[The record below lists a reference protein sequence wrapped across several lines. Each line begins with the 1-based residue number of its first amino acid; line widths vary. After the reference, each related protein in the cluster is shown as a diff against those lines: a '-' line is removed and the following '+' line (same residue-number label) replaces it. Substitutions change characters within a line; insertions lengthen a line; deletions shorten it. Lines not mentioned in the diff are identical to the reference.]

1 MPIQVLRIIIA
12 ILVTAMA
19 MLYFH
24 TGREKDFY
32 DKSAQPAITQIL
44 SEISNWQ
51 KDTLLIHLAPEA
63 KQNILDEQLDKLM
76 EQYKKLGRFRSIQE
90 INFSRTASAFSLIG
104 EKRINYSGIANFDN
118 AAANLNMTLVER
130 GGFFLVYNFTLTQI
144 IEK

>member
-1 MPIQVLRIIIA
+1 M
-12 ILVTAMA
+12 
-19 MLYFH
+19 
-24 TGREKDFY
+24 
-32 DKSAQPAITQIL
+32 
-44 SEISNWQ
+44 
-51 KDTLLIHLAPEA
+51 IHLAPEA

-104 EKRINYSGIANFDN
+104 GKRINYSGIANFDN

>member
-1 MPIQVLRIIIA
+1 MPIQTLRIIIA

-63 KQNILDEQLDKLM
+63 K
-76 EQYKKLGRFRSIQE
+76 QYKKLGRFRSIQE